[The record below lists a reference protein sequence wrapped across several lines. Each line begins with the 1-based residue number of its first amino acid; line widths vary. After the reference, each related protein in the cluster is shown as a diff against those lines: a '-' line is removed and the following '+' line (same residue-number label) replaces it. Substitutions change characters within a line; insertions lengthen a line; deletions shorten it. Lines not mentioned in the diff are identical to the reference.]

1 MKILSILLLLPLT
14 LASAKPLKLVLPT
27 DNRALF
33 DGNPEDFYMYVA
45 RTFESKTSK
54 PWTAGQ
60 YGFVRTL
67 KKTEKD
73 GIIATKFHEGLDIK
87 PTKRDRSGNPLDQ
100 VRAIAD
106 GEIVHVN
113 NSAGGSSYGKYVV
126 IKHELDCGPFFSLYA
141 HLSRVD
147 TQIGDKVIG
156 GSPIAIMGYTGT
168 GINRTRAHLHL
179 EFCLLSTENFIDWI
193 GAKTPHGIYDG
204 RNLIGIDIASLF
216 LATEASDKVTIPS
229 FLESASP
236 YFRVAIPR
244 KNELEIT
251 RRYPWL
257 KKGDHTSPSPSWE
270 ISFTDSGIPLSVV
283 PSRREVSDATITY
296 VRTTRSMHE
305 YYTRGRLTG
314 SGRKASLSK
323 SGRKFIAIFTNEYTK
338 PKTSSEDPDDS

>member
-1 MKILSILLLLPLT
+1 MKLLSILLLLPLT
-14 LASAKPLKLVLPT
+14 LAAAEPFKPILPT
-27 DNRALF
+27 DNRALL
-33 DGNPEDFYMYVA
+33 DGKPEDFYMYVT
-45 RTFESKTSK
+45 RVFDNKSSK

-67 KKTEKD
+67 RKTETD

-87 PTKRDRSGNPLDQ
+87 PTKRDRSGNPLDE
-100 VRAIAD
+100 VRAILD
-106 GEIVHVN
+106 GEVVHVN
-113 NSAGGSSYGKYVV
+113 NSAGGSSYGKYIV
-126 IKHELDCGPFFSLYA
+126 IKHNLDCGPFFSLYA

-147 TQIGDKVIG
+147 TKVGDRVIG
-156 GSPIAIMGYTGT
+156 GSPIAIMGYTGA

-179 EFCLLSTENFIDWI
+179 EFCMLSTENFIDWI
-193 GAKTPHGIYDG
+193 GANTTHGIYDG

-216 LATEASDKVTIPS
+216 LATEASDKVTIPK

-236 YFRVAIPR
+236 YFKVAVPR
-244 KNELEIT
+244 KDELEIT
-251 RRYPWL
+251 KRYPWL
-257 KKGDHTSPSPSWE
+257 KKGDHSISSPSWE

-296 VRTTRSMHE
+296 VRTTRSKHE

-314 SGRKASLSK
+314 TGRKASLSQ

-338 PKTSSEDPDDS
+338 PKPTAKDSDDS